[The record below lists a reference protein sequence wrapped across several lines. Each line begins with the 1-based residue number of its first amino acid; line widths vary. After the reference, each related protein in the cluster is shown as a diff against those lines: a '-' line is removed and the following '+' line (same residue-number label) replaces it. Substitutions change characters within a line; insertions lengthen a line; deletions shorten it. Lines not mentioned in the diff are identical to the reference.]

1 MEVSRIWVRNLETKK
16 AIRKRILG
24 IRSSI
29 PREVQEEK
37 SRKICEAVIKYPY
50 FEQADILFCYMDFHD
65 EVQTELIRR
74 EAQKRGMQ
82 VAVPRVEGDSMYFY
96 KVHDDADL
104 EAGYFG
110 IPEPKKT
117 CGLCEASGN
126 VLMIVPGTVFDPSCN
141 RMGYGKGFYDRYL
154 AKHPG
159 IHTVGIAFSEQIVDE
174 LPVEETDWKLDA
186 VITDTMIYRR

>member
-1 MEVSRIWVRNLETKK
+1 MEALRIWVRNLETKK
-16 AIRKRILG
+16 DIRKRILK

-29 PREVQEEK
+29 PKEVQDEK
-37 SRKICEAVIKYPY
+37 SRKICETVIQYPY
-50 FEQADILFCYMDFHD
+50 FEQADLLFCYMDFHD

-96 KVHDDADL
+96 KVHGDADL

-110 IPEPKKT
+110 ISEPKKI
-117 CGLCEASGN
+117 CRRCEPSGN

-141 RMGYGKGFYDRYL
+141 RIGYGKGFYDRYL
-154 AKHPG
+154 AKHPD
-159 IHTVGIAFSEQIVDE
+159 IHTVGIAFSEQMTDA
-174 LPVEETDWKLDA
+174 LPVEETDRKVDA
-186 VITDTMIYRR
+186 VITDTTIYRR